1 MIQQDPIFKGAT
13 RPAMVFGVPLVP
25 FFIVVCGLVLF
36 SVWFSFFF
44 MILAPIA
51 VFAMRLI
58 TEKDDQ
64 SFRIIGVSLLLGVR
78 QKHKAY
84 WDGMHSY
91 SAISNKRIE
100 KR

>member
-1 MIQQDPIFKGAT
+1 
-13 RPAMVFGVPLVP
+13 
-25 FFIVVCGLVLF
+25 
-36 SVWFSFFF
+36 

-78 QKHKAY
+78 QKHKNLLGWYALLLCY
-84 WDGMHSY
+84 QQ
-91 SAISNKRIE
+91 
-100 KR
+100 